1 MDRSARDVP
10 RSGAT
15 GGKHQN
21 VFDELKNQW
30 GFAGFCSQKA
40 VVSQSSARMLLLVYN
55 LWSLFVRVLK
65 NQGSH
70 TEAIKSRYELLLIP
84 AKLVLSGRRKII
96 KLAVGGKL
104 ASFLRQAYQR
114 LEEWLS
120 RTAPQLSLSMENPPP
135 WLLFDPTHATPSTV
149 T

>member
-1 MDRSARDVP
+1 MR
-10 RSGAT
+10 
-15 GGKHQN
+15 
-21 VFDELKNQW
+21 
-30 GFAGFCSQKA
+30 
-40 VVSQSSARMLLLVYN
+40 LLVYH

-70 TEAIKSRYELLLIP
+70 TEAIKSRDELWFIP
-84 AKLVLSGRRKII
+84 AKRVLSGRRKII

-104 ASFLRQAYQR
+104 ASFLKQAYQR

-120 RTAPQLSLSMENPPP
+120 RTAPQLSLSMDKSSP